1 MAQAPHSSATDAL
14 DPRHAFDK
22 RSDWVRMQTLARLR
36 WIAVLGQVVSLVVA
50 QGALGLDLEAGLI
63 WAAIG
68 AAVITNLMAVLA
80 FPENR
85 RLSETELA
93 ATLAFDMVQLWTLLL
108 LTGGLHNPF
117 ALLVLA
123 QVAIAALALS
133 TRPTFFLCALAIV
146 LWTALVFI
154 HLPLTTNAGEVL
166 KLPPVFVV
174 GFWVAI
180 VIAIL
185 FQGAY
190 AHRITSEL
198 TAMSD
203 ALTAT
208 QMALSREQ
216 KLTDLGGVVAAAA
229 HELGTP
235 LATIALVAGEL
246 IEDAGDEDTRAD
258 AQLIRDQAERCRII
272 LRSMGQAG
280 KQDEH
285 VKVAPL
291 VAVVEEAADPH
302 RERGIEVLIHS
313 IAHDEARQPS
323 IARRPDV
330 IHGLRNLVQNAVDFA
345 AATVRIEISWSPDDI
360 VIRISDDGPGYPP
373 EALPRLGDPFL
384 RRRPEGAA
392 AGANR
397 KGYEGMGLGL
407 FIAKTL
413 LERSSAEVAF
423 ANGRNGGAV
432 AHVAWRRG
440 DIAVAADRGPLGENR
455 ATPPTDL
462 A

>member
-1 MAQAPHSSATDAL
+1 MIQAPHSSETDAL
-14 DPRHAFDK
+14 DPRHAFDN
-22 RSDWVRMQTLARLR
+22 RAHWVRMQTLARLR
-36 WIAVLGQVVSLVVA
+36 WIAVLGQVISVIVA
-50 QGALGLDLEAGLI
+50 TRVLGLDLETGLL

-68 AAVITNLMAVLA
+68 AAVITNLMATMA

-85 RLSETELA
+85 RLSEPELA

-108 LTGGLHNPF
+108 LAGGLHNPF
-117 ALLVLA
+117 ALFVLA
-123 QVAIAALALS
+123 QVAVAALALS
-133 TRPTFFLCALAIV
+133 ARRTFVLCALAIV
-146 LWTALVFI
+146 LWTALVFV
-154 HLPLTTNAGEVL
+154 HLPLTTQSGEVMQ
-166 KLPPVFVV
+166 LPPVFVL

-190 AHRITSEL
+190 AHRVTSEL

-235 LATIALVAGEL
+235 LATIALVAGEM
-246 IEDAGDEDTRAD
+246 IEDATDEDIRAD
-258 AQLIRDQAERCRII
+258 AQLVRDQAERCRVI
-272 LRSMGQAG
+272 LRGMGQAG

-285 VKVAPL
+285 IKVAPL
-291 VAVVEEAADPH
+291 VAVVEEAANPH
-302 RERGIEVLIHS
+302 RDRGIDVVIETVP
-313 IAHDEARQPS
+313 HDGASQPS

-345 AATVRIEISWSPDDI
+345 AAKVLIEVSWSTDE
-360 VIRISDDGPGYPP
+360 VAIRISDDGPGYPA

-384 RRRPEGAA
+384 RKRREGVPV
-392 AGANR
+392 GANR
-397 KGYEGMGLGL
+397 QGYEGMGLGL

-413 LERSSAEVAF
+413 LERSQAELAF
-423 ANGRNGGAV
+423 ANGRDGGAV
-432 AHVAWRRG
+432 VHAAWHRS
-440 DIAVAADRGPLGENR
+440 DIAVATDRAPLGENR
-455 ATPPTDL
+455 ATT
-462 A
+462 

>member
-1 MAQAPHSSATDAL
+1 MTEAAHSSETDAL
-14 DPRHAFDK
+14 DPRHAFDN

-36 WIAVLGQVVSLVVA
+36 WIAVLGQVISVVVA
-50 QGALGLDLEAGLI
+50 TEALGLDLETGLI

-68 AAVITNLMAVLA
+68 AAVITNLMATLV
-80 FPENR
+80 FPESR
-85 RLSETELA
+85 RLSESELA
-93 ATLAFDMVQLWTLLL
+93 LTLGFDMLQLWTLLV

-117 ALLVLA
+117 ALFVLA

-133 TRPTFFLCALAIV
+133 SRLAYLLCGLAIL
-146 LWTALVFI
+146 LWTALIVF
-154 HLPLTTNAGEVL
+154 HLPLTTVSGEVL
-166 KLPPVFVV
+166 QLPPIFVV
-174 GFWVAI
+174 GFWTAI

-190 AHRITSEL
+190 AHRVTSEL

-235 LATIALVAGEL
+235 LATITLVAGEM
-246 IEDAGDEDTRAD
+246 IEDASDEDTRAD
-258 AQLIRDQAERCRII
+258 AQLIREQAERCRVI
-272 LRSMGQAG
+272 LREMGQAG

-285 VKVAPL
+285 VKIAPL
-291 VAVVEEAADPH
+291 LAVVEEAANPH
-302 RERGIEVLIHS
+302 RTRGVEVVIETVAQDDS
-313 IAHDEARQPS
+313 RPPS

-345 AATVRIEISWSPDDI
+345 AETVQIEVSWSA
-360 VIRISDDGPGYPP
+360 VEVAVRISDDGPGYPP

-384 RRRPEGAA
+384 RKRPEGAA
-392 AGANR
+392 TGANR
-397 KGYEGMGLGL
+397 RAYEGMGLGL

-413 LERSSAEVAF
+413 LERSGAELAF
-423 ANGRNGGAV
+423 ANGRDGGAV
-432 AHVAWRRG
+432 AHASWRRA
-440 DIAVAADRGPLGENR
+440 DIAVSDRAPLGENR
-455 ATPPTDL
+455 PIS
-462 A
+462 

>member
-1 MAQAPHSSATDAL
+1 MTEASHSSDTDAL
-14 DPRHAFDK
+14 DPRHAFDN

-36 WIAVLGQVVSLVVA
+36 WIAVLGQVIALVVA
-50 QGALGLDLEAGLI
+50 RRVLGLDLETGWI

-68 AAVITNLMAVLA
+68 AAVITNLMVTLV

-93 ATLAFDMVQLWTLLL
+93 ATLAFDMLQLWTLLL

-117 ALLVLA
+117 ALFVLA
-123 QVAIAALALS
+123 QIAVAALALS
-133 TRPTFFLCALAIV
+133 SRPAYFLCGMAIV
-146 LWTALVFI
+146 LWTALAFV
-154 HLPLTTNAGEVL
+154 HLPLATATGEVL
-166 KLPPVFVV
+166 RLPPVFVV
-174 GFWVAI
+174 GFWTAI

-190 AHRITSEL
+190 AHRVTSEL
-198 TAMSD
+198 AAMSD

-235 LATIALVAGEL
+235 LATITLVTGEM
-246 IEDAGDEDTRAD
+246 IDDTNDEDTRAD
-258 AQLIRDQAERCRII
+258 AHLIREQAERCRVI
-272 LRSMGQAG
+272 LREMGQAG

-285 VKVAPL
+285 IRIAPL
-291 VAVVEEAADPH
+291 IAVVEEAANPH
-302 RERGIEVLIHS
+302 RARGIEVEIES
-313 IAHDEARQPS
+313 VAQDDSRQPS

-345 AATVRIEISWSPDDI
+345 AATVRIEVSWSAEE
-360 VIRISDDGPGYPP
+360 VAVRISDDGPGYPP
-373 EALPRLGDPFL
+373 DALPRLGDPFV
-384 RRRPEGAA
+384 RKRPEGTAI
-392 AGANR
+392 GANR
-397 KGYEGMGLGL
+397 RAYEGMGLGL

-413 LERSSAEVAF
+413 LERSGAELAF
-423 ANGRNGGAV
+423 ANGRDGGAV
-432 AHVAWRRG
+432 AHAAWRRA
-440 DIAVAADRGPLGENR
+440 DIAVAADRAPLGENR
-455 ATPPTDL
+455 ATT
-462 A
+462 

>member
-1 MAQAPHSSATDAL
+1 MTEATHSSETDAL
-14 DPRHAFDK
+14 DPRHAFDN
-22 RSDWVRMQTLARLR
+22 RSDWVRMQTLVWLR
-36 WIAVLGQVVSLVVA
+36 WIAVTGQVISVVVA
-50 QGALGLDLEAGLI
+50 TEALDLDLETGLI

-68 AAVITNLMAVLA
+68 AAVITNLMATLV

-85 RLSETELA
+85 RLSEAELA
-93 ATLAFDMVQLWTLLL
+93 ATLGFDMLQLWMLLV

-117 ALLVLA
+117 ALFVLA

-133 TRPTFFLCALAIV
+133 SRLAYLLCGLAIL
-146 LWTALVFI
+146 LWTALAFFY
-154 HLPLTTNAGEVL
+154 LPLTTVSGEVL
-166 KLPPVFVV
+166 QLPPIFVV
-174 GFWVAI
+174 GFWTAI

-190 AHRITSEL
+190 AHRVTAEL

-235 LATIALVAGEL
+235 LATITLVAGEL
-246 IEDAGDEDTRAD
+246 IEDTDNDDTRAD
-258 AQLIRDQAERCRII
+258 ARLIREQAERCRVI
-272 LRSMGQAG
+272 LREMGRAG

-285 VKVAPL
+285 VKIAPL
-291 VAVVEEAADPH
+291 VAVVEEAANPH
-302 RERGIEVLIHS
+302 RARGVEVVIET
-313 IAHDEARQPS
+313 IAQDDAPQPS

-345 AATVRIEISWSPDDI
+345 AETVRIEVSWSADE
-360 VIRISDDGPGYPP
+360 VAVRISDDGPGYAPD
-373 EALPRLGDPFL
+373 ALPRLGDPFL
-384 RRRPEGAA
+384 RKRPEGAPV
-392 AGANR
+392 GANR
-397 KGYEGMGLGL
+397 RAYEGMGLGL

-413 LERSSAEVAF
+413 LERSGAELAF
-423 ANGRNGGAV
+423 ANGRSGGAV
-432 AHVAWRRG
+432 AHAAWRRA
-440 DIAVAADRGPLGENR
+440 DIAVATDRVPLGENR
-455 ATPPTDL
+455 PT

>member
-1 MAQAPHSSATDAL
+1 MIETPHSSETDAL
-14 DPRHAFDK
+14 DPRLAFDN
-22 RSDWVRMQTLARLR
+22 RAHWVRMQTLARLR
-36 WIAVLGQVVSLVVA
+36 WIAVLGQVISVIVA
-50 QGALGLDLEAGLI
+50 CGALGLDLETGLI
-63 WAAIG
+63 VAAIG
-68 AAVITNLMAVLA
+68 AAVITNLMATMA

-117 ALLVLA
+117 ALFVLA

-133 TRPTFFLCALAIV
+133 ARRTFVLCAVAIV
-146 LWTALVFI
+146 LWTALVFV
-154 HLPLTTNAGEVL
+154 HLPLTTHSGEVMQ
-166 KLPPVFVV
+166 LPPVFVL

-190 AHRITSEL
+190 AHRVTSEL

-235 LATIALVAGEL
+235 LATIVLVASEM
-246 IEDAGDEDTRAD
+246 IEDAPDEDTRAD
-258 AQLIRDQAERCRII
+258 AQLVRDQAERCRVI
-272 LRSMGQAG
+272 LRGMGQAG

-285 VKVAPL
+285 IKVVPL

-302 RERGIEVLIHS
+302 KDRGIDVVIET
-313 IAHDEARQPS
+313 IAHDSTSQPS

-345 AATVRIEISWSPDDI
+345 AAEVLIEVSWSADE
-360 VIRISDDGPGYPP
+360 VAIRISDDGPGYPP

-384 RRRPEGAA
+384 RKRREGAV
-392 AGANR
+392 GANR
-397 KGYEGMGLGL
+397 QGYEGMGLGL

-413 LERSSAEVAF
+413 LERSRAELAF
-423 ANGRNGGAV
+423 ANGRDGGAV
-432 AHVAWRRG
+432 VHAAWRRS
-440 DIAVAADRGPLGENR
+440 DISVATDRAPLGENR
-455 ATPPTDL
+455 ATT
-462 A
+462 